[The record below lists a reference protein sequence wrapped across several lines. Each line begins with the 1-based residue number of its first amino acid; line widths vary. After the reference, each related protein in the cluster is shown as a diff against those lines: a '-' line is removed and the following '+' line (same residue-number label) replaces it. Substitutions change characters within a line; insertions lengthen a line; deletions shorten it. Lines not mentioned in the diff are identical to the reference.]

1 MQVDISLELPENV
14 AAHLAQEGD
23 ISSELKEAMGVELY
37 RQEKITH
44 FQLSQLLG
52 VDRFE
57 TDGILK
63 KHGVM
68 IELTPEEFRNQVLSL
83 REITC
88 E

>member
-1 MQVDISLELPENV
+1 MLVDISLELPAAVV
-14 AAHLAQEGD
+14 ANLTQTGSVSD
-23 ISSELKEAMGVELY
+23 ELKEAMGVELY

-44 FQLSQLLG
+44 FQLSKLLEI
-52 VDRFE
+52 DRFE

-68 IELTPEEFRNQVLSL
+68 IELSPEEFCEQVVSL
-83 REITC
+83 RELSC

>member
-1 MQVDISLELPENV
+1 
-14 AAHLAQEGD
+14 
-23 ISSELKEAMGVELY
+23 MGVELY

-44 FQLSQLLG
+44 FQLSKLLE

-68 IELTPEEFRNQVLSL
+68 IELSPEEFREQVVSL
-83 REITC
+83 RELTC